1 MLRVFGW
8 ADSINERDEADG
20 GGLGRLDQSAAGG
33 HDREGRLTSLWN
45 TTTGN
50 EITRDWRNKIIEPE
64 IGSAEEGEV
73 NYRDA
78 A

>member
-20 GGLGRLDQSAAGG
+20 GGLG
-33 HDREGRLTSLWN
+33 
-45 TTTGN
+45 
-50 EITRDWRNKIIEPE
+50 
-64 IGSAEEGEV
+64 EV
-73 NYRDA
+73 NCHEPLGGLLRYYHRDA